1 MKDLSVI
8 LINPRGFCA
17 GVTRAIEIVN
27 KTLEKFGKPVYVHH
41 EIVHNRFVVEELK
54 KKGAV
59 FVEDLQTVPQD
70 RPVIFSAHGVSKSVI
85 NEAKNRGLK
94 FFDAT
99 CPLVNKIHLEVE
111 NNISN
116 NIKTILIGHK
126 NHAEVI
132 GTKGQGGDDEI
143 FVVSNTEDIDD
154 LCLNPK
160 EKVSYVTQTTLS
172 VDETNALINHLKK
185 RFINLK
191 DKHKSNVCYAT
202 TNRQDAVKV
211 LSQKCDTILVIG
223 DPNSSNSKR
232 LVEVA
237 KSSGCKNSYLI
248 QGKEELNLSTLQDI
262 KVLGIT
268 AGASAPEILVKD
280 VINKLKNNFNLNL
293 TETTVSKEE
302 LKFKLPKE
310 LEG

>member
-1 MKDLSVI
+1 M
-8 LINPRGFCA
+8 
-17 GVTRAIEIVN
+17 
-27 KTLEKFGKPVYVHH
+27 
-41 EIVHNRFVVEELK
+41 
-54 KKGAV
+54 
-59 FVEDLQTVPQD
+59 
-70 RPVIFSAHGVSKSVI
+70 
-85 NEAKNRGLK
+85 
-94 FFDAT
+94 
-99 CPLVNKIHLEVE
+99 VNKIHLEVE
-111 NNISN
+111 NNIKN
-116 NIKTILIGHK
+116 GIKTILIGHK

-132 GTKGQGGDDEI
+132 GTKGQGNDDEI
-143 FVVSNTEDIDD
+143 FVISNTKDIDD

-172 VDETNALINHLKK
+172 VDETNALISHLKK

-191 DKHKSNVCYAT
+191 DKNKSNVCYAT
-202 TNRQDAVKV
+202 TNRQEAVKI

-223 DPNSSNSKR
+223 DRNSSNSKR

-248 QGKEELNLSTLQDI
+248 QGKEELNLSYLQDT

-280 VINKLKNNFNLNL
+280 VINKLKNNFNLTL

-310 LEG
+310 LES